1 MYDSLVSGDCEVL
14 IDEDMNEYERMARE
28 HDNRQPFIQDEL
40 VEGIK
45 SYNCIM
51 LTSNRL

>member
-1 MYDSLVSGDCEVL
+1 ML

-45 SYNCIM
+45 SLIFSDNQYEGG
-51 LTSNRL
+51 